1 VTTGPALAAAAGVGF
16 GAFQTLNRRA
26 VGGMSDAYLS
36 TFLQL
41 VVALAVLSAASAATQ
56 GFGALADATAGALAW
71 FAAAGLVHFFVG
83 WTLLNMSQMRL
94 GAARTSP
101 LLATNPVWGAVIA
114 AGWLGEVPR
123 DVAWA
128 GIALVVAGALVV
140 SLERAGEAGG
150 WGVSWRDAAPGLLT
164 AIAWSLSPIFIK
176 EGLHGLGSP
185 LLGLTLGMGVAVVAY
200 AAALPFRPRV
210 GGAALGS
217 WGSVAFKLAAGVM
230 VGLSVW
236 ARWESLESASIAVVL
251 ALGLLSVP
259 VVLVFSPV
267 LMGRHV
273 ERVTAQVWA
282 GALLVV
288 GGGLLLIFEA

>member
-1 VTTGPALAAAAGVGF
+1 MTTGPVLAAAAGVGF

-26 VGGMSDAYLS
+26 VGGMSDAYLA

-41 VVALAVLSAASAATQ
+41 LVAMAVLSVASAATE
-56 GFGALADATAGALAW
+56 GFDALADATASALAW

-83 WTLLNMSQMRL
+83 WTLLNMSQMRI

-101 LLATNPVWGAVIA
+101 LLSTNPVWGAAIA
-114 AGWLGEVPR
+114 AAWLGEFPR
-123 DVAWA
+123 VVAWI
-128 GIALVVAGALVV
+128 GIAVVVAGALVV
-140 SLERAGEAGG
+140 SLERAGEVG
-150 WGVSWRDAAPGLLT
+150 WGVRWRDAAPGLLT
-164 AIAWSLSPIFIK
+164 ALAWSVSPVFIK

-185 LLGLTLGMGVAVVAY
+185 LLGLTLGMGVALIAY
-200 AAALPFRPRV
+200 AAALPLRPRA

-217 WGSVAFKLAAGVM
+217 WDSVAFKLVAGVL

-259 VVLVFSPV
+259 VVLLFSPV

-273 ERVTAQVWA
+273 ERVTVRVWA

-288 GGGLLLIFEA
+288 GGGLLLIFEG

>member
-1 VTTGPALAAAAGVGF
+1 MVTGPVLAAAAGVGF

-26 VGGMSDAYLS
+26 VGGMTDAYLA

-41 VVALAVLSAASAATQ
+41 LVAMAVLSVASAATE
-56 GFGALADATAGALAW
+56 GFGVLADATAAALAW

-83 WTLLNMSQMRL
+83 WTLLNMSQMRI

-101 LLATNPVWGAVIA
+101 LLSTNPVWGAAIA
-114 AGWLGEVPR
+114 AAWLGEFPR
-123 DVAWA
+123 IVAWA
-128 GIALVVAGALVV
+128 GIALVVVGALVV
-140 SLERAGEAGG
+140 SLERAEEAGG
-150 WGVSWRDAAPGLLT
+150 WGVTWHDAAPGLLT
-164 AIAWSLSPIFIK
+164 ALAWSLSPIFIK
-176 EGLHGLGSP
+176 EGLDGLGSP
-185 LLGLTLGMGVAVVAY
+185 LLGLTLGIAVAVVAY
-200 AAALPFRPRV
+200 ASALPFRPRTQ
-210 GGAALGS
+210 GAALGS
-217 WGSVAFKLAAGVM
+217 WVSVAFKLVAGVM

-236 ARWESLESASIAVVL
+236 ARWGSLESASIAVVL

-282 GALLVV
+282 GALLIVV
-288 GGGLLLIFEA
+288 GGLLLIFEA